1 MTVFISDK
9 ETANVQL
16 LTQTYITPN
25 LILAQEWVD
34 LYQIF
39 WSRRVHVLS
48 AAEPFRMRILITF
61 INSYDDYNNNIIG
74 DELLLHFGAKF
85 QR

>member
-1 MTVFISDK
+1 MIVFISDK

-16 LTQTYITPN
+16 LTKMYITPN

-48 AAEPFRMRILITF
+48 GAEPFRIRIQITF
-61 INSYDDYNNNIIG
+61 INNYDDYNNNLLS
-74 DELLLHFGAKF
+74 LLLLLSM
-85 QR
+85 Q